1 MCVCARVCYTPTY
14 QDMGVGGQRKTCGS
28 QFSFSTIGKILFSG
42 IEFRWL
48 SGKCLYP
55 LSDVTNSQL
64 QHLRIT
70 LFASNPETN
79 NDMGSVLA
87 GHGNEFF
94 PVHSWCLKD
103 LSEVT
108 VWLQSCHRE
117 SKGDWGLR
125 GLTQRTEQIC
135 RELSSALLLLYY
147 GSRHFHEND
156 YRGWGTTFLQ
166 NLHNLHSESI
176 ATEVW
181 ILDSQTPKDWVLYFW
196 PSYLSWIALYVPKA
210 E

>member
-1 MCVCARVCYTPTY
+1 MEA
-14 QDMGVGGQRKTCGS
+14 GKHGS

-108 VWLQSCHRE
+108 VWLQSCHSVPR
-117 SKGDWGLR
+117 KAVLITFQATYR
-125 GLTQRTEQIC
+125 LTFVPA
-135 RELSSALLLLYY
+135 ALL
-147 GSRHFHEND
+147 FE
-156 YRGWGTTFLQ
+156 T
-166 NLHNLHSESI
+166 
-176 ATEVW
+176 AVAVW
-181 ILDSQTPKDWVLYFW
+181 ITSFHIPHRNTEGHNRSF
-196 PSYLSWIALYVPKA
+196 
-210 E
+210 